1 MNIASPHLFSIQWR
15 VYYLIVE
22 YFKFIIMNTDP
33 NLIEIFCAN
42 NKQKKYYPLGTNL
55 LDIYNDI
62 KPDLKYKV
70 IVAKVNNVTKD
81 LKFKL
86 FKPKKIEFISADQ
99 PAGMRAYVRSL
110 SFIFCNAVNKLY
122 PNVKVRIEHP
132 IAKGYY
138 CKLLNNNQPIDQ
150 KMVDNIKKEMQRI
163 VDADIQFNM
172 ANVATEEAIDIF
184 TKQGSP
190 ETVTLLKSKG
200 FLYTRIY
207 ELDGRHDWFLAPLA
221 PSTGYITLFDLK
233 IYHDGIYLQIPN
245 RKNPT
250 ELETF
255 IPQDKLFSTFSEHS
269 EWNGIMGFSGNV
281 GEMNNVVT
289 NKEYA
294 SAMIKIAESLQ
305 AKKIVKIADEITNR
319 GKIKMV
325 LIAGPS
331 SSGKTTFSKR
341 LSVELAVNGYIPVAL
356 SMDDYFHPRTLTPR
370 DENGDFDFESIY
382 SVDLDFFNKDM
393 NTLLEGGEIDLPH
406 YNFEKGEREFL
417 GKKLKLTDRSI
428 LIIEGIHA
436 LNPMLTSK
444 VPEETI
450 FRVYISA
457 LTTISFDNHNWIPTR
472 DNRLLRRI
480 IRDYNY
486 RGYSA
491 EETIS
496 RWDKVMEGEE
506 KWIFPYQ
513 ENADMVFNSALIFEI
528 CVLKKF
534 AEPILSVVPESSP
547 EYHEVHRLL
556 NFLRYFSIVPEVEIP
571 LNSLLREFLG
581 GGTFKY

>member
-1 MNIASPHLFSIQWR
+1 
-15 VYYLIVE
+15 
-22 YFKFIIMNTDP
+22 MNTDP
-33 NLIEIFCAN
+33 NLIEVFCAN
-42 NKQKKYYPLGTNL
+42 NQQKKYYPIGTDL

-62 KPDLKYKV
+62 KPDVKYKV

-86 FKPKKIEFISADQ
+86 FKPKKIEFISNDQ

-122 PNVKVRIEHP
+122 PNVTVRIEHP

-138 CKLLNNNQPIDQ
+138 CKLLNNKLPIDQ
-150 KMVDNIKKEMQRI
+150 TMVNNIKKEMQRI
-163 VDADIQFNM
+163 IDADIQFNM
-172 ANVATEEAIDIF
+172 TNVTTDEAIDIF
-184 TKQGSP
+184 TKQGAP
-190 ETVTLLKSKG
+190 DTATLLKSKG
-200 FLYTRIY
+200 FLYTKIY
-207 ELDGRHDWFLAPLA
+207 ELDGRYEWFLAPLA
-221 PSTGYITLFDLK
+221 PSTGYINLFDLK
-233 IYHDGIYLQIPN
+233 VYHDGIYMQIPD
-245 RKNPT
+245 RVKPT
-250 ELETF
+250 QLETF
-255 IPQDKLFSTFSEHS
+255 VPQDKLFSTFSEHT
-269 EWNGIMGFSGNV
+269 EWNDIMGFSGNV

-294 SAMIKIAESLQ
+294 SGMIKIAESLQ
-305 AKKIVKIADEITNR
+305 EKKIINIADEITKR

-341 LSVELAVNGYIPVAL
+341 LSVELAVNGYLPVAL

-382 SVDLDFFNKDM
+382 SVDLDLFNKDM

-406 YNFEKGEREFL
+406 YNFEKGEREYF
-417 GKKLKLTDRSI
+417 GKKLKLSSKSI

-444 VPEETI
+444 VPAENM
-450 FRVYISA
+450 FRIYISA

-556 NFLRYFSIVPEVEIP
+556 NFLKYFSIVPEVEIP

>member
-1 MNIASPHLFSIQWR
+1 
-15 VYYLIVE
+15 
-22 YFKFIIMNTDP
+22 MNTDP

-42 NKQKKYYPLGTNL
+42 NEQKKYYPLGTNL

-207 ELDGRHDWFLAPLA
+207 ELDGRYDWFLAPLA

-245 RKNPT
+245 RKKPT

>member
-1 MNIASPHLFSIQWR
+1 
-15 VYYLIVE
+15 
-22 YFKFIIMNTDP
+22 MNTDP

-42 NKQKKYYPLGTNL
+42 NEQKKYYPLGTNL

-122 PNVKVRIEHP
+122 PNVTVRIEHP

-163 VDADIQFNM
+163 IDADIQFNM
-172 ANVATEEAIDIF
+172 ANVTTEEAIDIF

-190 ETVTLLKSKG
+190 ETATLLKSKG

-207 ELDGRHDWFLAPLA
+207 ELDGRYDWFLAPLA

-245 RKNPT
+245 RKNPN

-269 EWNGIMGFSGNV
+269 EWNGILGFSGNV

-382 SVDLDFFNKDM
+382 SVDLDCFNKDM

-406 YNFEKGEREFL
+406 YNFEKGEREYL

>member
-1 MNIASPHLFSIQWR
+1 
-15 VYYLIVE
+15 
-22 YFKFIIMNTDP
+22 MNTDP

-122 PNVKVRIEHP
+122 PNVTVRIEHP

-163 VDADIQFNM
+163 IDADIQFNM
-172 ANVATEEAIDIF
+172 ANVTTEEAIDIF

-190 ETVTLLKSKG
+190 ETATLLKSKG

-207 ELDGRHDWFLAPLA
+207 ELDGRYDWFLAPLA

-245 RKNPT
+245 RKNPN

-269 EWNGIMGFSGNV
+269 EWNGILGFSGNV

-382 SVDLDFFNKDM
+382 SVDLDCFNKDM

-406 YNFEKGEREFL
+406 YNFEKGEREYL

>member
-1 MNIASPHLFSIQWR
+1 
-15 VYYLIVE
+15 
-22 YFKFIIMNTDP
+22 MNTDP

-42 NKQKKYYPLGTNL
+42 NEQKKYYPLGTNL

-122 PNVKVRIEHP
+122 PNVTIRIEHP

-163 VDADIQFNM
+163 IDADIQFNM
-172 ANVATEEAIDIF
+172 ANVTTEEAIDIF

-190 ETVTLLKSKG
+190 ETATLLKSKG

-207 ELDGRHDWFLAPLA
+207 ELDGRYDWFLAPLA

-245 RKNPT
+245 RKNPN

-269 EWNGIMGFSGNV
+269 EWNGILGFSGNV

-382 SVDLDFFNKDM
+382 SVDLDCFNKDM

-406 YNFEKGEREFL
+406 YNFEKGEREYL

>member
-1 MNIASPHLFSIQWR
+1 
-15 VYYLIVE
+15 
-22 YFKFIIMNTDP
+22 MNTDP

-42 NKQKKYYPLGTNL
+42 NEQKKYYPLGTNL

-122 PNVKVRIEHP
+122 PNVTVRIEHP

-163 VDADIQFNM
+163 IDADIQFNM
-172 ANVATEEAIDIF
+172 ANVTTEEAIDIF

-190 ETVTLLKSKG
+190 ETATLLKSKG

-207 ELDGRHDWFLAPLA
+207 ELDGRYDWFLAPLA

-245 RKNPT
+245 RKNPN

-269 EWNGIMGFSGNV
+269 EWNGILGFSGNV

-305 AKKIVKIADEITNR
+305 SKKIVKIADEITNR
-319 GKIKMV
+319 GKIRMV

-382 SVDLDFFNKDM
+382 SVDLDCFNKDM

-406 YNFEKGEREFL
+406 YNFEKGEREYL

>member
-1 MNIASPHLFSIQWR
+1 
-15 VYYLIVE
+15 
-22 YFKFIIMNTDP
+22 MNTDP

-42 NKQKKYYPLGTNL
+42 NEQKKYYPLGTNL

-122 PNVKVRIEHP
+122 PNVTVRIEHP

-163 VDADIQFNM
+163 IDADIQFNM
-172 ANVATEEAIDIF
+172 ANVTTEEAIDIF

-190 ETVTLLKSKG
+190 ETATLLKSKG

-207 ELDGRHDWFLAPLA
+207 ELDGRYDWFLAPLA

-245 RKNPT
+245 RKNPN

-269 EWNGIMGFSGNV
+269 EWNGILGFSGNV

-319 GKIKMV
+319 GKIRMV

-382 SVDLDFFNKDM
+382 SVDLDCFNKDM

-406 YNFEKGEREFL
+406 YNFEKGEREYL

>member
-1 MNIASPHLFSIQWR
+1 
-15 VYYLIVE
+15 
-22 YFKFIIMNTDP
+22 MNTDP

-42 NKQKKYYPLGTNL
+42 NEQKKYYPLGTNL

-122 PNVKVRIEHP
+122 PNVTVRIEHP

-163 VDADIQFNM
+163 IDADIQFNM
-172 ANVATEEAIDIF
+172 ANVTTEEAIDIF

-190 ETVTLLKSKG
+190 ETATLLKSKG

-207 ELDGRHDWFLAPLA
+207 ELDGRYDWFLAPLA

-245 RKNPT
+245 RKNPN

-255 IPQDKLFSTFSEHS
+255 VPQDKLFSTFSEHS
-269 EWNGIMGFSGNV
+269 EWNGILGFSGNV

-382 SVDLDFFNKDM
+382 SVDLDCFNKDM

-406 YNFEKGEREFL
+406 YNFEKGEREYL

>member
-1 MNIASPHLFSIQWR
+1 
-15 VYYLIVE
+15 
-22 YFKFIIMNTDP
+22 MNTDP
-33 NLIEIFCAN
+33 NLIEVFCAN
-42 NKQKKYYPLGTNL
+42 NQQKKYYPIGTDL

-62 KPDLKYKV
+62 KPDVKYKV

-86 FKPKKIEFISADQ
+86 FKPKKIEFISNDQ

-122 PNVKVRIEHP
+122 PNVTVRIEHP

-138 CKLLNNNQPIDQ
+138 CKLLNNKLPIDQ
-150 KMVDNIKKEMQRI
+150 TMANNIKKEMQRI
-163 VDADIQFNM
+163 IDADIQFNM
-172 ANVATEEAIDIF
+172 TNVTTDEAIDIF
-184 TKQGSP
+184 TKQGAP
-190 ETVTLLKSKG
+190 DTATLLKSKG
-200 FLYTRIY
+200 FLYTKIY
-207 ELDGRHDWFLAPLA
+207 ELDGRYEWFLAPLA
-221 PSTGYITLFDLK
+221 PSTGYINLFDLK
-233 IYHDGIYLQIPN
+233 VYHDGIYMQIPD
-245 RKNPT
+245 RVKPT
-250 ELETF
+250 QLETF
-255 IPQDKLFSTFSEHS
+255 VPQDKLFSTFSEHT
-269 EWNGIMGFSGNV
+269 EWNDIMGFSGNV

-294 SAMIKIAESLQ
+294 SGMIKIAESLQ
-305 AKKIVKIADEITNR
+305 EKKIINIADEITKR

-341 LSVELAVNGYIPVAL
+341 LSVELAVNGYLPVAL

-382 SVDLDFFNKDM
+382 SVDLDLFNKDM

-406 YNFEKGEREFL
+406 YNFEKGEREYF
-417 GKKLKLTDRSI
+417 GKKLKLSSKSI

-444 VPEETI
+444 VPAENM
-450 FRVYISA
+450 FRIYISA

-556 NFLRYFSIVPEVEIP
+556 NFLKYFSIVPEVEIP

>member
-1 MNIASPHLFSIQWR
+1 
-15 VYYLIVE
+15 
-22 YFKFIIMNTDP
+22 MNTDP

-42 NKQKKYYPLGTNL
+42 NEQKKYYPLGTNL

-122 PNVKVRIEHP
+122 PNVTVRIEHP

-163 VDADIQFNM
+163 IDADIQFNM
-172 ANVATEEAIDIF
+172 ANVTTEEAIDIF

-190 ETVTLLKSKG
+190 ETATLLKSKG

-207 ELDGRHDWFLAPLA
+207 ELDGRYDWFLAPLA

-245 RKNPT
+245 RKNPN

-269 EWNGIMGFSGNV
+269 EWNGILGFSGNV

-305 AKKIVKIADEITNR
+305 SKKIVKIADEITNR

-382 SVDLDFFNKDM
+382 SVDLDCFNKDM

-406 YNFEKGEREFL
+406 YNFEKGEREYL

>member
-1 MNIASPHLFSIQWR
+1 
-15 VYYLIVE
+15 
-22 YFKFIIMNTDP
+22 MNTDP

-207 ELDGRHDWFLAPLA
+207 ELDGRYDWFLAPLA